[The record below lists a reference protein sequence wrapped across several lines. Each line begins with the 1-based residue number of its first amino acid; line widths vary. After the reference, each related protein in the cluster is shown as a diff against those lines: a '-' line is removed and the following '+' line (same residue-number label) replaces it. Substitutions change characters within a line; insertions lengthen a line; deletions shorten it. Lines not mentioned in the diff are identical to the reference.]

1 MICNPI
7 CKGMKFITAPLS
19 IFVREDEAPLELF
32 YIFYVEQM
40 LRPFYLAALI
50 RNRG

>member
-1 MICNPI
+1 
-7 CKGMKFITAPLS
+7 MKFITAPLS
-19 IFVREDEAPLELF
+19 IFEREDEALLELF

-50 RNRG
+50 RNSG